1 MRKYGDRGEGEE
13 GGMAGALVSGLGLGL
28 PTSGRGDEAAVRAS
42 REVSILGGGA
52 SRRRERAGTGGGTDM
67 SKISVE

>member
-13 GGMAGALVSGLGLGL
+13 AGMAGALVSGLGLGL

-42 REVSILGGGA
+42 REVSILGGA